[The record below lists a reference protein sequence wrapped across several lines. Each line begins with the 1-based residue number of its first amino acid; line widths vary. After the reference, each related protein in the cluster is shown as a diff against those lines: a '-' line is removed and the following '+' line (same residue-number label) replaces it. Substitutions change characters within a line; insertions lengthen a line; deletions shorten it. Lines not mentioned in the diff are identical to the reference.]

1 VNANLRIF
9 SDFRSLNYP
18 SVRGLISNRLVE
30 LVMRR
35 FARLVFSTIVWP
47 GVKSVTVPV
56 LSVIVVVVSV
66 VPLLPVAVV
75 VEEVDVCPYATK
87 PMRAVAT

>member
-1 VNANLRIF
+1 
-9 SDFRSLNYP
+9 
-18 SVRGLISNRLVE
+18 
-30 LVMRR
+30 MRR

-66 VPLLPVAVV
+66 VPLLPSQSWSRRWMFVRTRLN
-75 VEEVDVCPYATK
+75 P
-87 PMRAVAT
+87 

>member
-1 VNANLRIF
+1 
-9 SDFRSLNYP
+9 
-18 SVRGLISNRLVE
+18 
-30 LVMRR
+30 MRR

-47 GVKSVTVPV
+47 GVKSVTV